1 MKGII
6 LAEVYTL
13 EDGTALNLGN
23 KNQKWL
29 VLKDTFKF

>member
-6 LAEVYTL
+6 LAEGYTL
-13 EDGTALNLGN
+13 DAGTALNLGN